1 MGTLRDF
8 ISLPRGSAA
17 AIVVYDQDNTGV
29 EVIGKADFTID
40 PAAAG
45 EMDLPLQAP
54 SEHRWDLAAGA
65 CVTLA
70 FEEA

>member
-1 MGTLRDF
+1 M
-8 ISLPRGSAA
+8 
-17 AIVVYDQDNTGV
+17 
-29 EVIGKADFTID
+29 IGKADFTID

-54 SEHRWDLAAGA
+54 SEHADWDLAAA
-65 CVTLA
+65 RVRVTLA